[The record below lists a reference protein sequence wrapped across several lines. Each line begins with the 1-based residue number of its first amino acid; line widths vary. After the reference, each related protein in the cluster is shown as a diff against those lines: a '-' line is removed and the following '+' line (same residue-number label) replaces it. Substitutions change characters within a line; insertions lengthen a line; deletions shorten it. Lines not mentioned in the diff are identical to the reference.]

1 ICPCPA
7 WHTCP
12 PPPLPAP
19 QLPEFEQRVAVLQ
32 QLGYLAEDRSVT
44 LKGRVCC
51 EIQSTQ
57 DELVATEAV
66 FSGLLGELSP
76 EEAVALLSALVFQ
89 EKSEVEPRLPPA
101 LSAAREALVALTAST
116 AALQRDAGLDI
127 APDQHCADVL
137 HCGLME
143 VRLTD
148 CPTDGRTDGLGKR
161 GGGGL
166 HRVAAGV
173 SFVRVRVH
181 VYGASD
187 RHRPTVYGVRCT
199 VSIGSTVQFNRQITD

>member
-89 EKSEVEPRLPPA
+89 VMGPGGSADGKSARQASKKELP
-101 LSAAREALVALTAST
+101 
-116 AALQRDAGLDI
+116 D
-127 APDQHCADVL
+127 
-137 HCGLME
+137 
-143 VRLTD
+143 
-148 CPTDGRTDGLGKR
+148 
-161 GGGGL
+161 
-166 HRVAAGV
+166 
-173 SFVRVRVH
+173 
-181 VYGASD
+181 
-187 RHRPTVYGVRCT
+187 
-199 VSIGSTVQFNRQITD
+199 